1 MTSAIV
7 RLESP
12 PIHIDLLL
20 GGVKRSDWTPRKPD
34 AWQRLYR
41 QSFKNKRMPLVITD
55 NTHDDSM
62 TRCSG
67 VNRSCSQRIFQNVKT

>member
-20 GGVKRSDWTPRKPD
+20 GGVKRSDWTPRKPVLRND
-34 AWQRLYR
+34 
-41 QSFKNKRMPLVITD
+41 
-55 NTHDDSM
+55 
-62 TRCSG
+62 
-67 VNRSCSQRIFQNVKT
+67 